1 MRGEERLQRAITRQ
15 VEQVQ
20 RDALHADSD
29 ALPRGDV
36 RRLAWFSVGVGSS
49 QWVTAHPTHDFDFSP
64 EEFREVATTY
74 YGLPSPACCQPGT
87 FQCTIPTSVTRHGVR
102 VVDSHICE
110 ETGLLLGR
118 LSLPIVTWDMVHD
131 ECQAI
136 CESLLDDGRVPY
148 TPEPRYMFRRLI
160 PAAVLNDRT
169 NPPGIIPDF
178 HADLAMPPAI
188 DRAPAQG
195 RPLRYPHWSRDAL
208 PTRRLLFDVKTVYG
222 GGTYYLGAWAA
233 RHQTGAVEA
242 RALAVSPAYEAHARE
257 LDEQYSRP
265 QVRIQGPD
273 GTWQSVPD
281 ASQPAGDG
289 IRRLLGSFTRVRGL
303 VFGQYGEWSLDVSHL
318 ISISAARAAAR
329 GWRQTGFRSEA
340 EYRGMLTGM
349 LRRRVGLQ
357 VVRAFARQRLRRVGL
372 VGIPRTEIDGWRERQ
387 QRDRTLGSRGSDAL
401 VRLSD
406 VLAYAAEY
414 RAHTPH
420 GVMP

>member
-1 MRGEERLQRAITRQ
+1 M
-15 VEQVQ
+15 
-20 RDALHADSD
+20 
-29 ALPRGDV
+29 
-36 RRLAWFSVGVGSS
+36 
-49 QWVTAHPTHDFDFSP
+49 
-64 EEFREVATTY
+64 
-74 YGLPSPACCQPGT
+74 
-87 FQCTIPTSVTRHGVR
+87 
-102 VVDSHICE
+102 
-110 ETGLLLGR
+110 
-118 LSLPIVTWDMVHD
+118 
-131 ECQAI
+131 
-136 CESLLDDGRVPY
+136 
-148 TPEPRYMFRRLI
+148 
-160 PAAVLNDRT
+160 LNDPRT

-318 ISISAARAAAR
+318 ISISARVQHGQLHMDGVRPASGRRLSIVACSLACYADVWACR
-329 GWRQTGFRSEA
+329 WCEPSHVSDFGGLVWLGFRA
-340 EYRGMLTGM
+340 
-349 LRRRVGLQ
+349 
-357 VVRAFARQRLRRVGL
+357 
-372 VGIPRTEIDGWRERQ
+372 PRSTDGASVSSAI
-387 QRDRTLGSRGSDAL
+387 G
-401 VRLSD
+401 
-406 VLAYAAEY
+406 
-414 RAHTPH
+414 P
-420 GVMP
+420 

>member
-1 MRGEERLQRAITRQ
+1 M
-15 VEQVQ
+15 
-20 RDALHADSD
+20 AL
-29 ALPRGDV
+29 
-36 RRLAWFSVGVGSS
+36 VGSCL
-49 QWVTAHPTHDFDFSP
+49 WCRF
-64 EEFREVATTY
+64 
-74 YGLPSPACCQPGT
+74 
-87 FQCTIPTSVTRHGVR
+87 
-102 VVDSHICE
+102 
-110 ETGLLLGR
+110 LLVGW
-118 LSLPIVTWDMVHD
+118 SS
-131 ECQAI
+131 A
-136 CESLLDDGRVPY
+136 
-148 TPEPRYMFRRLI
+148 
-160 PAAVLNDRT
+160 
-169 NPPGIIPDF
+169 PDF
-178 HADLAMPPAI
+178 HS
-188 DRAPAQG
+188 Q
-195 RPLRYPHWSRDAL
+195 PHI
-208 PTRRLLFDVKTVYG
+208 
-222 GGTYYLGAWAA
+222 GT
-233 RHQTGAVEA
+233 
-242 RALAVSPAYEAHARE
+242 
-257 LDEQYSRP
+257 
-265 QVRIQGPD
+265 
-273 GTWQSVPD
+273 PD

-349 LRRRVGLQ
+349 LRRCVGLQ

>member
-1 MRGEERLQRAITRQ
+1 MEMVLGLRNHAGPMSWSDQPRRRSGSCDNVTVGVPVHIATGC
-15 VEQVQ
+15 VEQ
-20 RDALHADSD
+20 A
-29 ALPRGDV
+29 
-36 RRLAWFSVGVGSS
+36 
-49 QWVTAHPTHDFDFSP
+49 
-64 EEFREVATTY
+64 AT
-74 YGLPSPACCQPGT
+74 G
-87 FQCTIPTSVTRHGVR
+87 IPVHIATGR
-102 VVDSHICE
+102 VV
-110 ETGLLLGR
+110 
-118 LSLPIVTWDMVHD
+118 
-131 ECQAI
+131 
-136 CESLLDDGRVPY
+136 
-148 TPEPRYMFRRLI
+148 
-160 PAAVLNDRT
+160 
-169 NPPGIIPDF
+169 
-178 HADLAMPPAI
+178 
-188 DRAPAQG
+188 
-195 RPLRYPHWSRDAL
+195 
-208 PTRRLLFDVKTVYG
+208 
-222 GGTYYLGAWAA
+222 
-233 RHQTGAVEA
+233 QT
-242 RALAVSPAYEAHARE
+242 
-257 LDEQYSRP
+257 
-265 QVRIQGPD
+265 
-273 GTWQSVPD
+273 D

>member
-1 MRGEERLQRAITRQ
+1 MSIVLYCTQGGHTYRCQLICLARSVRLRSATL
-15 VEQVQ
+15 
-20 RDALHADSD
+20 AA
-29 ALPRGDV
+29 
-36 RRLAWFSVGVGSS
+36 RLA
-49 QWVTAHPTHDFDFSP
+49 
-64 EEFREVATTY
+64 
-74 YGLPSPACCQPGT
+74 
-87 FQCTIPTSVTRHGVR
+87 
-102 VVDSHICE
+102 
-110 ETGLLLGR
+110 R
-118 LSLPIVTWDMVHD
+118 L
-131 ECQAI
+131 
-136 CESLLDDGRVPY
+136 R
-148 TPEPRYMFRRLI
+148 
-160 PAAVLNDRT
+160 
-169 NPPGIIPDF
+169 
-178 HADLAMPPAI
+178 
-188 DRAPAQG
+188 
-195 RPLRYPHWSRDAL
+195 
-208 PTRRLLFDVKTVYG
+208 
-222 GGTYYLGAWAA
+222 
-233 RHQTGAVEA
+233 
-242 RALAVSPAYEAHARE
+242 
-257 LDEQYSRP
+257 
-265 QVRIQGPD
+265 
-273 GTWQSVPD
+273 
-281 ASQPAGDG
+281 DG

>member
-1 MRGEERLQRAITRQ
+1 
-15 VEQVQ
+15 
-20 RDALHADSD
+20 
-29 ALPRGDV
+29 
-36 RRLAWFSVGVGSS
+36 
-49 QWVTAHPTHDFDFSP
+49 
-64 EEFREVATTY
+64 
-74 YGLPSPACCQPGT
+74 
-87 FQCTIPTSVTRHGVR
+87 
-102 VVDSHICE
+102 
-110 ETGLLLGR
+110 
-118 LSLPIVTWDMVHD
+118 
-131 ECQAI
+131 
-136 CESLLDDGRVPY
+136 
-148 TPEPRYMFRRLI
+148 MFRRFI

-195 RPLRYPHWSRDAL
+195 RPLRYPHWSCDAL

>member
-1 MRGEERLQRAITRQ
+1 
-15 VEQVQ
+15 
-20 RDALHADSD
+20 
-29 ALPRGDV
+29 
-36 RRLAWFSVGVGSS
+36 
-49 QWVTAHPTHDFDFSP
+49 
-64 EEFREVATTY
+64 
-74 YGLPSPACCQPGT
+74 
-87 FQCTIPTSVTRHGVR
+87 
-102 VVDSHICE
+102 
-110 ETGLLLGR
+110 
-118 LSLPIVTWDMVHD
+118 
-131 ECQAI
+131 
-136 CESLLDDGRVPY
+136 
-148 TPEPRYMFRRLI
+148 MFRRLI

-289 IRRLLGSFTRVRGL
+289 IRRLLGSF
-303 VFGQYGEWSLDVSHL
+303 FHSLGCEDWCLAGSMVSG
-318 ISISAARAAAR
+318 R
-329 GWRQTGFRSEA
+329 
-340 EYRGMLTGM
+340 
-349 LRRRVGLQ
+349 
-357 VVRAFARQRLRRVGL
+357 
-372 VGIPRTEIDGWRERQ
+372 
-387 QRDRTLGSRGSDAL
+387 
-401 VRLSD
+401 
-406 VLAYAAEY
+406 
-414 RAHTPH
+414 
-420 GVMP
+420 